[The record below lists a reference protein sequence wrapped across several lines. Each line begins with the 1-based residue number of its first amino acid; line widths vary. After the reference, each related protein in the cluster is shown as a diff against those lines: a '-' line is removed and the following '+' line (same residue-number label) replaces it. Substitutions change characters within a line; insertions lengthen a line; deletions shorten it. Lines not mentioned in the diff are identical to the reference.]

1 MYFLI
6 LPDSS
11 IGVERQRRG
20 AGRQPGSSGVQPPQ
34 PAPAPAPSA
43 GAQLPRPGS
52 PQKNTGVSFPPGQD
66 MRKHVIMTLLDTEQ
80 SYVESLRTLMQ
91 VRWHGTGCDAPNR
104 GTGAPWSPQV
114 CTRGCTRSC
123 VAPGWIGVTRG
134 ILGTAGAEVGAL

>member
-34 PAPAPAPSA
+34 PAPGPAPTP
-43 GAQLPRPGS
+43 GTQLPRPGS
-52 PQKNTGVSFPPGQD
+52 PQNTRVSFLPGQD

-91 VRWHGTGCDAPNR
+91 VRWHGR
-104 GTGAPWSPQV
+104 
-114 CTRGCTRSC
+114 
-123 VAPGWIGVTRG
+123 GVTPQTVARG
-134 ILGTAGAEVGAL
+134 HRGHPESEPWLRVLCQDLCGLG

>member
-20 AGRQPGSSGVQPPQ
+20 AGRQPGSSGAQPPQ
-34 PAPAPAPSA
+34 PAPGPAPIP
-43 GAQLPRPGS
+43 GTQRPLPGS
-52 PQKNTGVSFPPGQD
+52 PQNTRVSSPPGQD

-91 VRWHGTGCDAPNR
+91 VRW
-104 GTGAPWSPQV
+104 
-114 CTRGCTRSC
+114 
-123 VAPGWIGVTRG
+123 PGRGVTPQT
-134 ILGTAGAEVGAL
+134 TARAGRRHPKLSPAVGAVPGPEWHRAGLG